1 MADGLVMTIGWSCFL
16 FSTRPPR
23 SREKFPSRDNN
34 FLDFDPFSISLQQNH
49 RNTATSFHS
58 RRTHSHIR
66 ILSGDGPLS
75 VRRTSQQ
82 VKMATS
88 LAAQL
93 SQIAAKS
100 TNPLDLKAQ
109 RIAHSQ
115 SLIFE
120 PKIAGSQD
128 FDTIY
133 QICHEGFQELCLLD
147 SRFTEFDRTIFS
159 LQSKAEERTEMTAA
173 QNKELDVVLESF
185 LALVGSKLL
194 LSPAI
199 KAVDWLVRR
208 FRYGITD
215 RPEWFLLTRF

>member
-1 MADGLVMTIGWSCFL
+1 MAS
-16 FSTRPPR
+16 
-23 SREKFPSRDNN
+23 
-34 FLDFDPFSISLQQNH
+34 
-49 RNTATSFHS
+49 
-58 RRTHSHIR
+58 
-66 ILSGDGPLS
+66 
-75 VRRTSQQ
+75 
-82 VKMATS
+82 S

-100 TNPLDLKAQ
+100 TNQLDLKAQ

-120 PKIAGSQD
+120 KKIAGSQD

-133 QICHEGFQELCLLD
+133 HICHEGFQELCLLD
-147 SRFTEFDRTIFS
+147 ARFAEFGRTIFS
-159 LQSKAEERTEMTAA
+159 EQSKSQERTEMTAA
-173 QNKELDVVLESF
+173 QNKELDAVLEAF

-208 FRYGITD
+208 FRCDKISLSIFFIFFFADSDIGCTSII
-215 RPEWFLLTRF
+215 LLAS